1 VLTEAIADFQ
11 KHVFPITHTIELE
24 YVERETFMQGV
35 KSDPLIQLQIKSG
48 LYKNIEK
55 EYPNFLVVY
64 HKNKNPML
72 KLLELPFKIS
82 VCIDLAKDILK
93 PYSKL
98 EVRAYLK
105 HMFVHEIT
113 HLFEDDFIKDKP
125 MVWSNYLEEANGDT
139 FIAKEFLAE
148 YVASLVSDEKAYQK
162 VFNEIWSVINQRIKK
177 YESKLV
183 R

>member
-1 VLTEAIADFQ
+1 
-11 KHVFPITHTIELE
+11 
-24 YVERETFMQGV
+24 
-35 KSDPLIQLQIKSG
+35 
-48 LYKNIEK
+48 
-55 EYPNFLVVY
+55 
-64 HKNKNPML
+64 ML